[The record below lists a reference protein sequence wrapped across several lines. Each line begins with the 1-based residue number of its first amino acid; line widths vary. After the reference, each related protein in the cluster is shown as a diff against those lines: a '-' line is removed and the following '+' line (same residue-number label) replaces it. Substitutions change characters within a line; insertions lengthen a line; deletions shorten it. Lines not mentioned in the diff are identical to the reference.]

1 MSGQPNT
8 RLADLFGLAGW
19 SKGEL
24 ARLVNRQ
31 AAAMGHPQLSTDTS
45 RVRRW
50 IDMGEIPRDPVPRV
64 LAALFTERLG
74 RVVTIEDLGLVRHGR
89 VGKRQ
94 RRRECGTSRR
104 RAVGARTDGRGP
116 HRIHGNGPHAQPTRL
131 GGRGRR
137 ARRRLRTQQRHARLA
152 AHRSGPRCRRPR
164 LDDPLH
170 ADPAGFDRYEAAP
183 IGSQEIEEL
192 ERSVEV
198 FRAWDAA
205 RGGGLQRKAVVGQL
219 NEVGGMLAYR
229 HPDHLQRRLW
239 GVAANLAVLA
249 GWMSHDVGLEP
260 TAQKYFV
267 IAAHAAREG
276 GDRPRAGEA
285 LSRAARQMV
294 HLGRPDDALDLMKLA
309 KSGSGEEMLPRTRAM
324 LYTIEAWAQASMGKG
339 QAMRRTL
346 GMAEDLFV
354 SDKGDVPPPSWMQ
367 MFDEA
372 DLHGMQALAFR
383 TLADHEP
390 AAAAAAQRHAKE
402 ALDLRAKGRDRS
414 QIFDYIS
421 LASACF
427 IADDPEQA
435 DRYARLALVS
445 MGSNSSHRT
454 WDRLREM
461 YRLTGAVLGLPE
473 DPGPAR
479 GDQAGAAQGAGKGGG
494 GKRARREVRRRSS
507 VVLGSCL
514 ELLGSYVDPCDQQA
528 GVVLALGHAELLD
541 DRPHAV
547 LCGARLGEAGREGQ
561 QPVRSPRPCARRGP
575 GRRCAATARRLAGVA
590 LRPAR
595 TWRRRSP
602 RGSRR
607 PVASA
612 RAPSRRGTAAGR
624 GVLPAPR
631 PGCASRG
638 GSGSRPRCPGPVGRW
653 CPVTG

>member
-1 MSGQPNT
+1 VTKGPNT

-31 AAAMGHPQLSTDTS
+31 SVAMGHAQLSTDTS

-50 IDMGEIPRDPVPRV
+50 IDMGETPRDPVPKV

-74 RVVTIEDLGLVRHGR
+74 RVVTIEDLGFSKPGQSAR
-89 VGKRQ
+89 RQ
-94 RRRECGTSRR
+94 QSGLDGLPWAPERTAEVLTEFTGMDLMLNRRGL
-104 RAVGARTDGRGP
+104 VGAGAALTAGSALSSAMYDWLRGDPGSAAGVLHPGHIAHPGPP
-116 HRIHGNGPHAQPTRL
+116 H
-131 GGRGRR
+131 
-137 ARRRLRTQQRHARLA
+137 
-152 AHRSGPRCRRPR
+152 
-164 LDDPLH
+164 H
-170 ADPAGFDRYEAAP
+170 ADLASVDRYDAAP
-183 IGSQEIEEL
+183 VGAQEIEAL
-192 ERSVEV
+192 EHSVEV

-229 HPDHLQRRLW
+229 HPDRLQRRLW

-309 KSGSGEEMLPRTRAM
+309 RTGSGEETLPRTRAM
-324 LYTIEAWAQASMGKG
+324 LHTIEAWAQASMGRG
-339 QAMRRTL
+339 QEMRRTL
-346 GMAEDLFV
+346 GEAEELFA

-383 TLADHEP
+383 TLAEHDPSAAGP
-390 AAAAAAQRHAKE
+390 AEVHAKR
-402 ALDLRAKGRDRS
+402 ALELRADERQRS
-414 QIFDYIS
+414 KIFDWIS

-427 IADDPEQA
+427 IADEPEEA

-445 MGSNSSHRT
+445 IGENSSHRT

-461 YRLTGAVLGLPE
+461 YRLTGQYAGHGLVE
-473 DPGPAR
+473 DLREEIHHALPRQPRPPKLSGEPKPAR
-479 GDQAGAAQGAGKGGG
+479 
-494 GKRARREVRRRSS
+494 
-507 VVLGSCL
+507 L
-514 ELLGSYVDPCDQQA
+514 
-528 GVVLALGHAELLD
+528 
-541 DRPHAV
+541 
-547 LCGARLGEAGREGQ
+547 
-561 QPVRSPRPCARRGP
+561 
-575 GRRCAATARRLAGVA
+575 
-590 LRPAR
+590 
-595 TWRRRSP
+595 P
-602 RGSRR
+602 RG
-607 PVASA
+607 
-612 RAPSRRGTAAGR
+612 RGLR
-624 GVLPAPR
+624 SV
-631 PGCASRG
+631 
-638 GSGSRPRCPGPVGRW
+638 
-653 CPVTG
+653 

>member
-1 MSGQPNT
+1 MTGQTNT

-50 IDMGEIPRDPVPRV
+50 IDMGETPRDPVPRV

-74 RVVTIEDLGLVRHGR
+74 RVVTIEDLGFVRHGR
-89 VGKRQ
+89 TGKRQ
-94 RRRECGTSRR
+94 NVRNTDNPDGLPWPPERTAAVLTEFTGMDLMLNRRGLMGAG
-104 RAVGARTDGRGP
+104 AV
-116 HRIHGNGPHAQPTRL
+116 
-131 GGRGRR
+131 
-137 ARRRLRTQQRHARLA
+137 LA
-152 AHRSGPRCRRPR
+152 AGSALTSAMHDWLHTDPSRAAAAAPRAN
-164 LDDPLH
+164 DPLH

-183 IGSQEIEEL
+183 IGSEEIEAL

-198 FRAWDAA
+198 FRAWDAS

-219 NEVGGMLAYR
+219 NEVGGMLAYH

-309 KSGSGEEMLPRTRAM
+309 KSGSGEEVLPRTQAM
-324 LYTIEAWAQASMGKG
+324 LHTIEAWAQASMGKG

-346 GMAEDLFV
+346 GEAEDLFV
-354 SDKGDVPPPSWMQ
+354 SDRSDVPPPSWMQ
-367 MFDEA
+367 NFDDA
-372 DLHGMQALAFR
+372 DMHGMQALAYR
-383 TLADHEP
+383 TLAEHDS
-390 AAAAAAQRHAKE
+390 AAAVPAQRHAKL
-402 ALDLRAKGRDRS
+402 ALELRRNGHNRS
-414 QIFDYIS
+414 KLFDYIS

-445 MGSNSSHRT
+445 MGETSSHRT

-461 YRLTGAVLGLPE
+461 YRLTGQYAGYAKIE
-473 DPGPAR
+473 DL
-479 GDQAGAAQGAGKGGG
+479 
-494 GKRARREVRRRSS
+494 RE
-507 VVLGSCL
+507 
-514 ELLGSYVDPCDQQA
+514 EIE
-528 GVVLALGHAELLD
+528 LAL
-541 DRPHAV
+541 PK
-547 LCGARLGEAGREGQ
+547 
-561 QPVRSPRPCARRGP
+561 P
-575 GRRCAATARRLAGVA
+575 AAK
-590 LRPAR
+590 
-595 TWRRRSP
+595 
-602 RGSRR
+602 
-607 PVASA
+607 
-612 RAPSRRGTAAGR
+612 
-624 GVLPAPR
+624 
-631 PGCASRG
+631 
-638 GSGSRPRCPGPVGRW
+638 RPR
-653 CPVTG
+653 TGSI

>member
-1 MSGQPNT
+1 MSGAPNT
-8 RLADLFGLAGW
+8 RLSDLFGLTGW

-31 AAAMGHPQLSTDTS
+31 AAAMGHPQLATDTS

-50 IDMGEIPRDPVPRV
+50 IDRGEIPRDPVPRV

-89 VGKRQ
+89 AGKRLVGGSEQ
-94 RRRECGTSRR
+94 HPDGVPWAPERTAAVLTEFTGMDLMLNRRGL
-104 RAVGARTDGRGP
+104 VGAGAALAAGSALSSAMHDWLRTDP
-116 HRIHGNGPHAQPTRL
+116 A
-131 GGRGRR
+131 
-137 ARRRLRTQQRHARLA
+137 LA
-152 AHRSGPRCRRPR
+152 AATPTT
-164 LDDPLH
+164 DNPLH
-170 ADPAGFDRYEAAP
+170 AEPAGFDRYEAAP

-219 NEVGGMLAYR
+219 NEVGGMLSYR
-229 HPDHLQRRLW
+229 HPDHLHRRLW

-309 KSGSGEEMLPRTRAM
+309 KSGSGDQTLPRTRAM
-324 LYTIEAWAQASMGKG
+324 LFTIEAWAQASMGQG

-346 GMAEDLFV
+346 GAAEDLFV

-372 DLHGMQALAFR
+372 DLHGMQALAYR
-383 TLADHEP
+383 TLAEHDP
-390 AAAAAAQRHAKE
+390 AAANTAQRHAKE
-402 ALDLRAKGRDRS
+402 AIELRAQGRQRS
-414 QIFDYIS
+414 QIFDYLS

-427 IADDPEQA
+427 LADDPEQA

-461 YRLTGAVLGLPE
+461 YRLTG
-473 DPGPAR
+473 
-479 GDQAGAAQGAGKGGG
+479 QYAGYPRIEELRSEIQLAMPKQVGKGTGKGKGKGG
-494 GKRARREVRRRSS
+494 
-507 VVLGSCL
+507 
-514 ELLGSYVDPCDQQA
+514 
-528 GVVLALGHAELLD
+528 
-541 DRPHAV
+541 
-547 LCGARLGEAGREGQ
+547 
-561 QPVRSPRPCARRGP
+561 
-575 GRRCAATARRLAGVA
+575 
-590 LRPAR
+590 
-595 TWRRRSP
+595 
-602 RGSRR
+602 R
-607 PVASA
+607 PV
-612 RAPSRRGTAAGR
+612 
-624 GVLPAPR
+624 
-631 PGCASRG
+631 
-638 GSGSRPRCPGPVGRW
+638 
-653 CPVTG
+653 

>member
-1 MSGQPNT
+1 MNKEPNT
-8 RLADLFGLAGW
+8 RLSDLFGLAGW

-24 ARLVNRQ
+24 ARLVNRK
-31 AAAMGHPQLSTDTS
+31 AAAMGHPHLATDTS

-50 IDMGEIPRDPVPRV
+50 IDTGEVPRDPVPRV

-74 RVVTIEDLGLVRHGR
+74 RVVTIEDLGFERHGR
-89 VGKRQ
+89 TAKRQ
-94 RRRECGTSRR
+94 SDDELPWAPERTAAVLTEFTGMDLMLNRRGL
-104 RAVGARTDGRGP
+104 VGAG
-116 HRIHGNGPHAQPTRL
+116 A
-131 GGRGRR
+131 
-137 ARRRLRTQQRHARLA
+137 ALA
-152 AHRSGPRCRRPR
+152 AGSALSGAMY
-164 LDDPLH
+164 DWLH
-170 ADPAGFDRYEAAP
+170 TDPAITQGGKGSGGAHATAAHVDLDRYDAAP
-183 IGSQEIEEL
+183 VGSQEVEEL

-309 KSGSGEEMLPRTRAM
+309 NSGAGDEALPRTRAM
-324 LYTIEAWAQASMGKG
+324 LRTIEAWAHAAMGQE

-346 GMAEDLFV
+346 GEAEDLFV
-354 SDKGDVPPPSWMQ
+354 SDAGDVPPPSWMQ

-383 TLADHEP
+383 TLADHQP
-390 AAAAAAQRHAKE
+390 AAAGTAQRHAKE
-402 ALDLRAKGRDRS
+402 ALRLRESSRQRS
-414 QIFDYIS
+414 RIFDYIS
-421 LASACF
+421 MASACF

-445 MGSNSSHRT
+445 IGETSSHRT

-461 YRLTGAVLGLPE
+461 YRLT
-473 DPGPAR
+473 
-479 GDQAGAAQGAGKGGG
+479 AQYSGYAKIADL
-494 GKRARREVRRRSS
+494 RD
-507 VVLGSCL
+507 
-514 ELLGSYVDPCDQQA
+514 ELR
-528 GVVLALGHAELLD
+528 LALPNAGP
-541 DRPHAV
+541 DRP
-547 LCGARLGEAGREGQ
+547 GG
-561 QPVRSPRPCARRGP
+561 VRG
-575 GRRCAATARRLAGVA
+575 
-590 LRPAR
+590 
-595 TWRRRSP
+595 
-602 RGSRR
+602 
-607 PVASA
+607 ASA
-612 RAPSRRGTAAGR
+612 A
-624 GVLPAPR
+624 V
-631 PGCASRG
+631 
-638 GSGSRPRCPGPVGRW
+638 
-653 CPVTG
+653 

>member
-1 MSGQPNT
+1 MDREPNT

-31 AAAMGHPQLSTDTS
+31 AAAMGHPQLATDTS

-50 IDMGEIPRDPVPRV
+50 IDTGETPRDPVPKV

-74 RVVTIEDLGLVRHGR
+74 RVVTIEDLGFDRSGR
-89 VGKRQ
+89 AGRKQATDGLPWPPERTAAVLTEFTGMDLMLN
-94 RRRECGTSRR
+94 RRGL
-104 RAVGARTDGRGP
+104 VGAG
-116 HRIHGNGPHAQPTRL
+116 A
-131 GGRGRR
+131 
-137 ARRRLRTQQRHARLA
+137 ALA
-152 AHRSGPRCRRPR
+152 AGSALSSAMHDWLHTDPALAADAPRF
-164 LDDPLH
+164 DDPF
-170 ADPAGFDRYEAAP
+170 ADHTIDQIGFDRYEAAP
-183 IGSQEIEEL
+183 VGSQEIDAL

-229 HPDHLQRRLW
+229 HPEHLQRRLW

-309 KSGSGEEMLPRTRAM
+309 KSGSGGETLPRTRAM
-324 LYTIEAWAQASMGKG
+324 LYTIEAWAQAAKGQG

-346 GMAEDLFV
+346 GEAEELFV
-354 SDKGDVPPPSWMQ
+354 SDRGDVPPPSWMQ

-383 TLADHEP
+383 TLAEHDP
-390 AAAAAAQRHAKE
+390 KAAKIAQVHARQ
-402 ALDLRAKGRDRS
+402 ALRLRDAGRQRS
-414 QIFDYIS
+414 TIFDYLS
-421 LASACF
+421 MASACF
-427 IADDPEQA
+427 IGNDPEQA

-445 MGSNSSHRT
+445 IKENSSHRT

-461 YRLTGAVLGLPE
+461 YRLTNQYSDYAKIQDLREEIQRVMPRAKGQGLGPGL
-473 DPGPAR
+473 GPA
-479 GDQAGAAQGAGKGGG
+479 GK
-494 GKRARREVRRRSS
+494 S
-507 VVLGSCL
+507 
-514 ELLGSYVDPCDQQA
+514 
-528 GVVLALGHAELLD
+528 
-541 DRPHAV
+541 
-547 LCGARLGEAGREGQ
+547 
-561 QPVRSPRPCARRGP
+561 
-575 GRRCAATARRLAGVA
+575 
-590 LRPAR
+590 LRI
-595 TWRRRSP
+595 
-602 RGSRR
+602 
-607 PVASA
+607 
-612 RAPSRRGTAAGR
+612 
-624 GVLPAPR
+624 
-631 PGCASRG
+631 
-638 GSGSRPRCPGPVGRW
+638 
-653 CPVTG
+653 